1 MDNTEEKSGKM
12 VQYRK
17 TEKSEE
23 KMINPGVDFLRKLWK
38 SKKNRSPLRLRVN
51 FWFVDRLLWEECN
64 YLIKKIFQ

>member
-38 SKKNRSPLRLRVN
+38 SKK
-51 FWFVDRLLWEECN
+51 
-64 YLIKKIFQ
+64 K

>member
-23 KMINPGVDFLRKLWK
+23 KMINLGVDF
-38 SKKNRSPLRLRVN
+38 
-51 FWFVDRLLWEECN
+51 FVEVVE
-64 YLIKKIFQ
+64 K